1 MSLPHREKIPA
12 PKEVNVVSGENH
24 DGDPAFFLTVVF
36 AKKEA
41 PAKFPLKKLRPC
53 IEGVT
58 RRCGEGMRRRDAAK
72 GCGEGMRRRDAAKGC
87 GEGMRRLFGGL
98 SIMLTS
104 VFMVVNFADKHG

>member
-58 RRCGEGMRRRDAAK
+58 RRCGEGMRRRDAAIIW
-72 GCGEGMRRRDAAKGC
+72 G
-87 GEGMRRLFGGL
+87 
-98 SIMLTS
+98 
-104 VFMVVNFADKHG
+104 VVNYVDKRIHGCQFC